1 MPFVFEDEDR
11 SFELLAHQLG
21 IDGTFF
27 TLEKRNRN
35 AKSQSKTVTDEDRA
49 LLEKLMPQDMWMYEY
64 AQRLFEARWKLYKTG
79 KYEEPDLPDLQWRAR
94 ENKDKSP

>member
-49 LLEKLMPQDMWMYEY
+49 LLGKLMPQDMWMYEY

>member
-1 MPFVFEDEDR
+1 MVVGHPTVVFPPVV
-11 SFELLAHQLG
+11 L
-21 IDGTFF
+21 
-27 TLEKRNRN
+27 TL
-35 AKSQSKTVTDEDRA
+35 SKTVTDEDRA

-94 ENKDKSP
+94 ENKDKLR